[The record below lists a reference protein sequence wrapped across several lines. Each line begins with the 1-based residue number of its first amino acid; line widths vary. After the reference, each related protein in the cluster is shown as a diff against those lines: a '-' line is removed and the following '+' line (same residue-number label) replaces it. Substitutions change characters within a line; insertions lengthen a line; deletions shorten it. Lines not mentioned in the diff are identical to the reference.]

1 MIITMLAMTAS
12 MAFAQEK
19 VGILLEAPI
28 EFCNDENV
36 HELID
41 GKTSALFS
49 KDRFYVMSTKDSVA
63 ATDAYRKTNNMA
75 DMINEGRGGYTK
87 PMRMDNVIGLGKQ
100 MGADYVLFFKLS
112 NDAPKMGGNLSDL
125 AGEPNTRET
134 ANRGVALIMDAITYD
149 NYINPNEIS
158 VRAVPVSATSILF
171 YIELEDITGTEIEYP
186 LMFDLEHGLLTEY
199 ELPKP
204 VVEPDTE
211 EPEEIPEEE
220 DTIKEE

>member
-1 MIITMLAMTAS
+1 MKKIVRYLLMIITMLVMTTS
-12 MAFAQEK
+12 MAFAQET

-41 GKTSALFS
+41 GKTAVLFS
-49 KDRFYVMSTKDSVA
+49 KERFDVMSTKDSVA

-112 NDAPKMGGNLSDL
+112 NDAPKMGGNFLGATVKANIICEIRVLNVAKGMYSVNKQIVEK
-125 AGEPNTRET
+125 GKST
-134 ANRGVALIMDAITYD
+134 AIYQGIPSFNHAYFYAFQKAINMLTID
-149 NYINPNEIS
+149 
-158 VRAVPVSATSILF
+158 TSTL
-171 YIELEDITGTEIEYP
+171 
-186 LMFDLEHGLLTEY
+186 
-199 ELPKP
+199 
-204 VVEPDTE
+204 
-211 EPEEIPEEE
+211 
-220 DTIKEE
+220 